1 MRHYGVDSRP
11 RPDSWKQAGN
21 KLSEVLSA
29 RKLSLVELWEMVA
42 KATGIGERSNSAVYQ
57 LVAGRSLCSCWWVV
71 VADVLGLKLGFFLD
85 DAEWI
90 STCETAYLAWTEQS
104 ALGKAAHRNLTTKAI
119 WTNKLTG
126 EQIDPTTT
134 SQAKEEQPMKAPT
147 TQTKPFPTP
156 PFAPIVEL
164 AAQFEVAQKRL
175 AAAAAE
181 HKAAQDAL
189 ETLRAQLAEAIK
201 A

>member
-1 MRHYGVDSRP
+1 MRLNGIDANA
-11 RPDSWKQAGN
+11 RPDKWKRAGE
-21 KLSEVLSA
+21 KLREVLIA
-29 RKLSLVELWEMVA
+29 RKLTTGQLARMVA
-42 KATGIGERSNSAVYQ
+42 KATGIARPLDSTMHDV
-57 LVAGRSLCSCWWVV
+57 VASRSLCSVWWVV
-71 VADVLGLKLGFFLD
+71 VSEVLGLKLRFFLD
-85 DAEWI
+85 DNEWI

-104 ALGKAAHRNLTTKAI
+104 ALGKMAHCNLTTKAI

-147 TQTKPFPTP
+147 TQNKPFPAP
-156 PFAPIVEL
+156 PFAPVVEL

>member
-29 RKLSLVELWEMVA
+29 RRLSLVQLWEMVA
-42 KATGIGERSNSAVYQ
+42 KATGIGERSNSAMYQ

-71 VADVLGLKLGFFLD
+71 VADVLGLKLRFFLD

-104 ALGKAAHRNLTTKAI
+104 ALGKMAHRNLTTKTI

-126 EQIDPTTT
+126 EQIDPATATQT
-134 SQAKEEQPMKAPT
+134 KEEQPMKSPVITPT
-147 TQTKPFPTP
+147 NTTAVSTP
-156 PFAPIVEL
+156 SVVDL

-175 AAAAAE
+175 VAAAAE

-189 ETLRAQLAEAIK
+189 ETLRAQLAAAIK
-201 A
+201 P

>member
-1 MRHYGVDSRP
+1 MSTP
-11 RPDSWKQAGN
+11 RLPREWFSASDKLNEFLKTRMLTTPD
-21 KLSEVLSA
+21 LCI
-29 RKLSLVELWEMVA
+29 MVA
-42 KATGIGERSNSAVYQ
+42 KSTGQPLGTVRSPIYGI
-57 LVAGRSLCSCWWVV
+57 LHGRTVVSYIWVV
-71 VADVLGLKLGFFLD
+71 IARTLGIKLNQILD
-85 DAEWI
+85 NREWVGV
-90 STCETAYLAWTEQS
+90 CELAYSQWIKCPVGEKSDRAMITQ
-104 ALGKAAHRNLTTKAI
+104 AI

-126 EQIDPTTT
+126 EQIDPTTA

-147 TQTKPFPTP
+147 TQNKPFPAP